1 MRLKRT
7 PPRRRS
13 SAPAAVVAASIA
25 AGLLTASCSRDPDRR
40 AAGDGS
46 GKTVVATTTM
56 IADLAGQIGGPHIRV
71 VAIMKPGTDPHIYDP
86 TPNDSIWFRKA
97 DLVLVNG
104 LHLEGKMI
112 EMIEGV
118 GAKAVHL
125 AEDPRIRRRQ
135 SAAASAPDPHV
146 WWNVQN
152 FVIFAEQTRDALK
165 RLDPPHADEYDQR
178 AARYIAELR
187 SVDDRVRRAI
197 ATIPESARY
206 MITSHDAF
214 YYYGEAY
221 GIHVDAVLGI
231 STDAQAS
238 ADEPARLAR
247 IAHERKIPAIF
258 HETSVSAAQ
267 NELVDTIRRLAKEKH
282 GHEIR
287 IAGPLYSDSLDAP
300 GTDAGTYIGAV
311 LANTRMIVSALGG
324 QAAILAG
331 TATGAAS

>member
-1 MRLKRT
+1 MKIRWSDSPGTVNAWAMIVAL
-7 PPRRRS
+7 
-13 SAPAAVVAASIA
+13 SAAALVWSA
-25 AGLLTASCSRDPDRR
+25 CSRQTADAPVD
-40 AAGDGS
+40 AHGE
-46 GKTVVATTTM
+46 KVVVATTTM
-56 IADLAGQIGGPHIRV
+56 IADLAAQIGGPHIRV
-71 VAIMKPGTDPHIYDP
+71 VSIMKPGTDPHIYDP
-86 TPNDSIWFRKA
+86 TPGDSIWFRKA

-125 AEDPRIRRRQ
+125 AEDARIRRRQ
-135 SAAASAPDPHV
+135 SAAAAAPDPHV
-146 WWNVQN
+146 WWNVLN
-152 FVIFAEQTRDALK
+152 FVVFAEQTRDALK
-165 RLDPPHADEYDQR
+165 RADPAHAGEYDQR
-178 AARYIAELR
+178 ASAYIARLR
-187 SVDDRVRRAI
+187 EVDEKVRRAI

-238 ADEPARLAR
+238 ADEPARLAG
-247 IAHERKIPAIF
+247 IAHERRIPAIF

-267 NELVDTIRRLAKEKH
+267 NELVDTIRRLAKEKY
-282 GHEIR
+282 GHEMR

-300 GTDAGTYIGAV
+300 ETDAGTYIGAV
-311 LANTRMIVSALGG
+311 LANTRMIVGALGG
-324 QAAILAG
+324 QETVLAS
-331 TATGAAS
+331 TATGASS